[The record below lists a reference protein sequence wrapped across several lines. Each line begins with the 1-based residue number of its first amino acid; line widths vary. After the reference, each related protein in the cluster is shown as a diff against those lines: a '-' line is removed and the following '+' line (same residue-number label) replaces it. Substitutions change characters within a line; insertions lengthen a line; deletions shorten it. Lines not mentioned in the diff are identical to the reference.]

1 MSHSTY
7 TLKGLTF
14 DQKSVLLSERKKL
27 YWILQDPFLP
37 SPSEGG
43 FNTKRNDETPGKLT
57 ELKCYFHKVRPLEL
71 GCPFMG
77 FSLTCR

>member
-43 FNTKRNDETPGKLT
+43 FNTKRMMRL
-57 ELKCYFHKVRPLEL
+57 LEN
-71 GCPFMG
+71 
-77 FSLTCR
+77 SLN

>member
-43 FNTKRNDETPGKLT
+43 FNTTNDETPGKLT
-57 ELKCYFHKVRPLEL
+57 ELKCYFYQVRPLEL